1 MPTTTWSTARAD
13 ISRPLGFIG
22 FTTSTNITTN
32 TSVVSTELAD
42 DFDQDDYLIGWF
54 IRITSGNNADIVR
67 RVTDYTASSGTLTVA
82 GANLSAESG
91 GVTCELTRFNSDS
104 MENHFNRA
112 SAELFPQIALVRNVE
127 TIVTGQRQHRY
138 TLPSTL
144 RGKPVRVYLGQR
156 IPADSTP
163 ENEITDPGFELWDS
177 TTALTNWTLSG
188 TNATVN
194 QESETTTPNNYA
206 VLQDQYSARL
216 VTADSGVTT
225 LLQTVTPTVAVQGQE
240 ANVAVWVYCMTA
252 SRVAARC
259 GSTAG
264 DTHGGTGW
272 ERLEAT
278 ENQGVAA
285 TTIAVGI
292 TVTSGSSIGVYVDEI
307 TLSVGQSEPLGAT
320 WEEIED
326 WTYIPPIAGASNN
339 GLLEFNQVLPAGRRI
354 RIVGRA
360 PISTISSDSST
371 IEVDTEQLI
380 PLYDYTRML
389 MAQDVATVSYSGSQ
403 DYWRQLADRFEAQWR
418 NALDR
423 GVGVRLPNPRP
434 RSLMI

>member
-1 MPTTTWSTARAD
+1 M
-13 ISRPLGFIG
+13 
-22 FTTSTNITTN
+22 
-32 TSVVSTELAD
+32 
-42 DFDQDDYLIGWF
+42 
-54 IRITSGNNADIVR
+54 
-67 RVTDYTASSGTLTVA
+67 
-82 GANLSAESG
+82 
-91 GVTCELTRFNSDS
+91 
-104 MENHFNRA
+104 
-112 SAELFPQIALVRNVE
+112 
-127 TIVTGQRQHRY
+127 
-138 TLPSTL
+138 
-144 RGKPVRVYLGQR
+144 
-156 IPADSTP
+156 
-163 ENEITDPGFELWDS
+163 
-177 TTALTNWTLSG
+177 
-188 TNATVN
+188 
-194 QESETTTPNNYA
+194 
-206 VLQDQYSARL
+206 
-216 VTADSGVTT
+216 TT

-240 ANVAVWVYCMTA
+240 ANVAVWVYCLTA

-360 PISTISSDSST
+360 P
-371 IEVDTEQLI
+371 
-380 PLYDYTRML
+380 LYDYTRML

-403 DYWRQLADRFEAQWR
+403 DYWQQLAARFEAQWR